1 MQLAQFVR
9 MSGLLLV
16 LGLAGFP
23 AGCGSGAQDSSSGPA
38 PDAKGRQEL
47 QRKAQQE
54 ARKGLGAGKANTG
67 RIPKPGGGKD

>member
-9 MSGLLLV
+9 IWGLYVV
-16 LGLAGFP
+16 LGLAGLVV
-23 AGCGSGAQDSSSGPA
+23 GCGSGAKDSSSETA

-54 ARKGLGAGKANTG
+54 ARKGIGTGKASTKKVP
-67 RIPKPGGGKD
+67 RQSE